1 MPLIAGHDTD
11 VGPTFG
17 RRAFRSVMQRHRVYG
32 ITIETD
38 VPLLV
43 RLPPSNDPPD
53 VRFELGA
60 DAPDEADL
68 AGRERVYT
76 EGLRPD
82 GRPHFEYWSLTDRD
96 VVRIVDVMDFH
107 CWPDRIYCHLYGPRH
122 RYLLEVGL
130 FGLVLALWLE
140 RRGTR
145 ALHGAAA
152 VVDGQ
157 GVAFLA
163 DAGAGKTSTAAACV
177 AAGLP
182 MLSDDL
188 LALEERDGAVYA
200 RPGYPQ
206 FRMWP
211 EQARHFVGTAEGHD
225 QIHPSRTKLRIDVG
239 TSFGIFQNT
248 PVPLRRIYLPH
259 RLSEADASV
268 EIEPIRPRGA
278 MVALLRH
285 SFLPVE
291 TARFGM
297 HAERLEFLARVL
309 WRVPVRRLGIP
320 EGLDQLPRV
329 VAEIVAD
336 VRADAS

>member
-1 MPLIAGHDTD
+1 
-11 VGPTFG
+11 
-17 RRAFRSVMQRHRVYG
+17 MQRHRVYG
-32 ITIETD
+32 ITIKTD

-43 RLPPSNDPPD
+43 RLPPSDEEPD
-53 VRFELGA
+53 VCFELGA
-60 DAPDEADL
+60 EAPDDADL
-68 AGRERVYT
+68 EGRERIYT

-82 GRPHFEYWSLTDRD
+82 GRPHFEYWSLPDRD

-107 CWPDRIYCHLYGPRH
+107 CWPERIYCHLYGPRH

-145 ALHGAAA
+145 TLHGAAA
-152 VVDGQ
+152 VVDGR

-188 LALEERDGAVYA
+188 LALEERAGAVYA

-211 EQARHFVGTAEGHD
+211 AQARHFVGSDEGHQ
-225 QIHPSRTKLRIDVG
+225 QIHPARTKLRVDVG
-239 TSFGIFQNT
+239 TGFGSFQVT

-259 RLSEADASV
+259 RLSQADAPV
-268 EIEPIRPRGA
+268 EIEPIRPGRA
-278 MVALLRH
+278 MTALLRH
-285 SFLPVE
+285 SFLPIE

-297 HAERLEFLARVL
+297 QAERFAFLAGVL

-320 EGLDQLPRV
+320 QGLDQLPRV
-329 VAEIVAD
+329 VAAIVAD
-336 VRADAS
+336 VRAD